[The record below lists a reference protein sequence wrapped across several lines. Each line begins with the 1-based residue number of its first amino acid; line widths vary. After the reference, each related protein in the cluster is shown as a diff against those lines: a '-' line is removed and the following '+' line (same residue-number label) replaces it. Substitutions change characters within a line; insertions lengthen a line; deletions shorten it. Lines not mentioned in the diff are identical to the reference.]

1 MECADFLLCRKNEGD
16 ESEGIPTIYRGI
28 QFAQAGLIRLVFP
41 SGAKIND
48 ASGLLEGDY
57 TGGRRPAVFY
67 SAKDVKAKD
76 KALRAIITKWLELLE
91 K

>member
-1 MECADFLLCRKNEGD
+1 MV
-16 ESEGIPTIYRGI
+16 
-28 QFAQAGLIRLVFP
+28 FA

-57 TGGRRPAVFY
+57 TDGRRLAVFY